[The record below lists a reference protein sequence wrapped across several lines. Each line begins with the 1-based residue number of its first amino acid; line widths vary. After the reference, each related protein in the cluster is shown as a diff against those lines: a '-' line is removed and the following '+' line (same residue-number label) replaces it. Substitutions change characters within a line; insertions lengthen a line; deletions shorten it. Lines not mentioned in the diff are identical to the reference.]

1 MDFRAQLT
9 KIANTDFDALFIP
22 ANYKEVGLVANQA
35 RNMGITQQLI
45 GPDAWQVDDLIALA
59 ADAMEG
65 GYFVSGTDIT
75 SDALKAFSEKFHEK
89 FDYYPSEI
97 GTNAFFATDAFLM
110 MKNAIETAGEANSEK
125 IRDALENTKEL
136 QCLTSKIT
144 VMPQNHNPLRSA
156 TIFTIKDA
164 AFVRVTDFE
173 ITE

>member
-1 MDFRAQLT
+1 MRRQCRHYRSVQQRDVDFRAQLT

-45 GPDAWQVDDLIALA
+45 GPDAWQVDDLFALA

-89 FDYYPSEI
+89 FDYYPSELAQ
-97 GTNAFFATDAFLM
+97 TPSSRPMHFL
-110 MKNAIETAGEANSEK
+110 
-125 IRDALENTKEL
+125 
-136 QCLTSKIT
+136 
-144 VMPQNHNPLRSA
+144 
-156 TIFTIKDA
+156 
-164 AFVRVTDFE
+164 
-173 ITE
+173 